1 LVVLATACSS
11 ESNSDATTTVAVLA
25 ESPPALIAFDGEEC
39 SVTGGPLE
47 AGLSDFLML
56 NTSSAS
62 ADTLL
67 LKLTASLTLD
77 VVADDVAAGRYN
89 GYNPLAPGGDD
100 PPTGASGPFTIMP
113 ADMSEAKSKTFNA
126 TSGSWAVV
134 CLQMSTSMAYMGT
147 DVIEVR

>member
-1 LVVLATACSS
+1 
-11 ESNSDATTTVAVLA
+11 
-25 ESPPALIAFDGEEC
+25 
-39 SVTGGPLE
+39 
-47 AGLSDFLML
+47 ML